1 MTNNI
6 LLWVAQLSG
15 NSYNATAFLEL
26 NFTTMNDEN
35 TQGAQGAGDAAQNPP
50 TPPTPPPATPPTPPA
65 GGGVPT
71 PPPPPAGGA
80 QPPAGMPPMPPKEE
94 DTTPANFQLGQ
105 LFTEGI
111 KVKLLEHP
119 ETKFDENEF
128 LVLLASS
135 ISLSKAEK
143 TRIVDAIPKLKQWQI
158 DELMNIFKEE
168 KQKFAQLSK
177 KHVPQLEKLAK
188 QHYEE
193 CRDIEVGQEQEVKGG
208 EDAAKA
214 EEIRKNLGL

>member
-1 MTNNI
+1 
-6 LLWVAQLSG
+6 
-15 NSYNATAFLEL
+15 
-26 NFTTMNDEN
+26 MNDDN
-35 TQGAQGAGDAAQNPP
+35 TQGAQGTGDAANPP
-50 TPPTPPPATPPTPPA
+50 TPPTPPPAGAPPA
-65 GGGVPT
+65 GAPPATPPT

-80 QPPAGMPPMPPKEE
+80 QPPAGMPPIPGAPPPAPKEE
-94 DTTPANFQLGQ
+94 DTTPADFQLGQ

-193 CRDIEVGQEQEVKGG
+193 WRDIEVGQEQEVKGG

>member
-1 MTNNI
+1 M
-6 LLWVAQLSG
+6 
-15 NSYNATAFLEL
+15 
-26 NFTTMNDEN
+26 
-35 TQGAQGAGDAAQNPP
+35 
-50 TPPTPPPATPPTPPA
+50 PPA
-65 GGGVPT
+65 GA
-71 PPPPPAGGA
+71 PPA
-80 QPPAGMPPMPPKEE
+80 PKEE

-105 LFTEGI
+105 LFVEGI
-111 KVKLLEHP
+111 KVKLAEHP

-128 LVLLASS
+128 LMLLASS

-143 TRIVDAIPKLKQWQI
+143 KRIIEAIPKLKQWQV

-188 QHYEE
+188 QHFEE
-193 CRDIEVGQEQEVKGG
+193 WRDIEVGEEQATAST

-214 EEIRKNLGL
+214 DEIRKNLGL

>member
-1 MTNNI
+1 
-6 LLWVAQLSG
+6 
-15 NSYNATAFLEL
+15 
-26 NFTTMNDEN
+26 MNDEN
-35 TQGAQGAGDAAQNPP
+35 TQGAQGAGDAANPP
-50 TPPTPPPATPPTPPA
+50 TPPTPPPAQPPAGPPPA
-65 GGGVPT
+65 GGTP

-80 QPPAGMPPMPPKEE
+80 QPPAGMPPMPGAPGAAPAKEE
-94 DTTPANFQLGQ
+94 DTTPANFQLGE
-105 LFTEGI
+105 LFKEGI
-111 KVKLLEHP
+111 KIKLAEHP

-128 LVLLASS
+128 LMLLASS

-143 TRIVDAIPKLKQWQI
+143 KRIIDAVPKLKQWQI

-193 CRDIEVGQEQEVKGG
+193 WRDIEVGEEQQVASS

-214 EEIRKNLGL
+214 DEIRKNLGL

>member
-1 MTNNI
+1 
-6 LLWVAQLSG
+6 
-15 NSYNATAFLEL
+15 
-26 NFTTMNDEN
+26 MNDEN
-35 TQGAQGAGDAAQNPP
+35 TQAGDAAQNPP
-50 TPPTPPPATPPTPPA
+50 TPPTPPTPPPADPAAAQPPA
-65 GGGVPT
+65 GTPT
-71 PPPPPAGGA
+71 PPPATAQPPVA
-80 QPPAGMPPMPPKEE
+80 QPPAGAPPIPGAPGMPPMPPKEPE

-105 LFTEGI
+105 LFTDGI
-111 KVKLLEHP
+111 KIKLAEHP
-119 ETKFDENEF
+119 ETKFDEMNF
-128 LVLLASS
+128 LTLLASS

-143 TRIVDAIPKLKQWQI
+143 KRIVDAIPKLKQWQI
-158 DELMNIFKEE
+158 DELINIFTEE

-193 CRDIEVGQEQEVKGG
+193 WRDIEVGEEQQSAST

>member
-1 MTNNI
+1 
-6 LLWVAQLSG
+6 
-15 NSYNATAFLEL
+15 
-26 NFTTMNDEN
+26 MNDEN
-35 TQGAQGAGDAAQNPP
+35 TQGAQGAGDAATPP
-50 TPPTPPPATPPTPPA
+50 TPPTPPPPTPPPAQPSA
-65 GGGVPT
+65 GGT
-71 PPPPPAGGA
+71 PPPPAGGV
-80 QPPAGMPPMPPKEE
+80 QPPAGIPPTPGAPAAPAKEE

-111 KVKLLEHP
+111 KVKLADHP
-119 ETKFDENEF
+119 ETTFDENDF
-128 LVLLASS
+128 LMLLAAS

-143 TRIVDAIPKLKQWQI
+143 KRIIDAVPKLKQWQV

-188 QHYEE
+188 QHFEE
-193 CRDIEVGQEQEVKGG
+193 WRDIEVGEEQVQAST

-214 EEIRKNLGL
+214 DEIRKNLGL

>member
-1 MTNNI
+1 
-6 LLWVAQLSG
+6 
-15 NSYNATAFLEL
+15 
-26 NFTTMNDEN
+26 MNDEN
-35 TQGAQGAGDAAQNPP
+35 TQGAQGAGDAANPP
-50 TPPTPPPATPPTPPA
+50 TPPTPPPATPPTPPTPPA
-65 GGGVPT
+65 GTPP

-80 QPPAGMPPMPPKEE
+80 QPPAGMPPIPGAPGAPPSAPKEE

-193 CRDIEVGQEQEVKGG
+193 WRDIEVGQEQEVKGG

>member
-1 MTNNI
+1 
-6 LLWVAQLSG
+6 
-15 NSYNATAFLEL
+15 
-26 NFTTMNDEN
+26 MNDQN
-35 TQGAQGAGDAAQNPP
+35 TQGVQGTGDAAQNPP
-50 TPPTPPPATPPTPPA
+50 TPPTPP
-65 GGGVPT
+65 T
-71 PPPPPAGGA
+71 PPPA
-80 QPPAGMPPMPPKEE
+80 QPPAGTPPAGTPPPAQPPAGTPPAGAPPVGMPPMPGAGAQPPKEE

-111 KVKLLEHP
+111 KVKLPDHP

-128 LVLLASS
+128 LMLLASS

-143 TRIVDAIPKLKQWQI
+143 KRIIDAVPKLKQWQV

-193 CRDIEVGQEQEVKGG
+193 WRDIEVGEEQQVKGT

-214 EEIRKNLGL
+214 DEIRKSLGL